1 MQITRRWRRCQ
12 LGIARVAGNESASR
26 VNMPLGAYIVRIV
39 GITRVDIMDL
49 SKYDE
54 TPLGSK
60 LRRRTVRIGGEYV
73 KTRTYLDEGGAERDT
88 SENKITRSVYRKT
101 MKTYWSSLD
110 WRVRERAERMSI
122 YVNYPVPSRALAISL
137 KKQGATAPGV
147 LDTGA
152 TKHERN
158 GSAR

>member
-1 MQITRRWRRCQ
+1 MH
-12 LGIARVAGNESASR
+12 LGT
-26 VNMPLGAYIVRIV
+26 YIVMIV
-39 GITRVDIMDL
+39 GITRVDTMEL
-49 SKYDE
+49 SEYDE

-60 LRRRTVRIGGEYV
+60 LRRTTVRIGGEYV
-73 KTRTYLDEGGAERDT
+73 KTRTWLDRDGAERDT

-101 MKTYWSSLD
+101 MKTYWLTLD

-137 KKQGATAPGV
+137 KKQGANAPGA

-152 TKHERN
+152 TEHERN